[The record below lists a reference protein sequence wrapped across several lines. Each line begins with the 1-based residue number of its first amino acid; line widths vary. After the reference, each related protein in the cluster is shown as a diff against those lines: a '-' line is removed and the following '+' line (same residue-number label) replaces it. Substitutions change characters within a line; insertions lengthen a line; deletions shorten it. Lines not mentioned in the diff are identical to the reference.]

1 MPHHFEFDDEHKLLL
16 VVMEGDVDGA
26 EIVKIDEELR
36 ARIIRMQPSAGI
48 SDLSRVRNFNVPAQ
62 VMRSA
67 ALQAAPYRAETPR
80 FIVAPSDLI
89 YGMSRM
95 YELVA
100 NRPAGKLEVVRS
112 REEALKRLS
121 ISNPTFQVLE

>member
-1 MPHHFEFDDEHKLLL
+1 
-16 VVMEGDVDGA
+16 
-26 EIVKIDEELR
+26 
-36 ARIIRMQPSAGI
+36 
-48 SDLSRVRNFNVPAQ
+48 
-62 VMRSA
+62 
-67 ALQAAPYRAETPR
+67 
-80 FIVAPSDLI
+80 LI

-95 YELVA
+95 DELVA